1 MMKKLI
7 LLMALISSP
16 LMASE
21 SDWVKSEEANV
32 YTSLDIVSGKLSAM
46 IKTYKEGVLRFG
58 LFLPYEKC
66 YVAESYTEPFAR
78 LIVVG
83 GYHDF
88 KLQCLGK
95 NKAVVY
101 TEDDINSQIIEA
113 LIKDGNVCLTIDG
126 TDESIKMCF
135 SGKGVKELKELA
147 SKK

>member
-1 MMKKLI
+1 MKKLMLI
-7 LLMALISSP
+7 AALISSP
-16 LMASE
+16 IMAGE
-21 SDWVKSEEANV
+21 SDWAQTDQPNV

-46 IKTYKEGVLRFG
+46 IKTYKDGSLRFG

-66 YVAESYTEPFAR
+66 YVAESYTEPFAS

-83 GYHDF
+83 GHHDF

-101 TEDDINSQIIEA
+101 SDDAVNVEIINA
-113 LIKDGNVCLTIDG
+113 LIKDGNVCLTIEEAGD
-126 TDESIKMCF
+126 SVKMCF

-147 SKK
+147 RVK